1 MAQSERYL
9 VWLDLEMT
17 GLTPERDRILEAAV
31 AITDNYLNP
40 VAEGPSFVLHQS
52 EAILG
57 QMDDWNVK
65 QHTKSGLLE
74 LVRASNVTEY
84 EAEQKILDFI
94 KEYCKE
100 NTAVLCGNSI
110 YQDRAF
116 LRQWMPAIPAYLHYR
131 IIDVSSIKELVRRW
145 YPENIAAHF
154 KKPETHRAMQDV
166 YTSIEELKHYKKHFF
181 V

>member
-17 GLTPERDRILEAAV
+17 GLIPEKDRILEAAV
-31 AITDNYLNP
+31 VITDNYLNP
-40 VAEGPSFVLHQS
+40 VAEGPSLAIHQS
-52 EAILG
+52 EAILA
-57 QMDDWNVK
+57 QMDEWNVN
-65 QHTKSGLLE
+65 QHTSSGLLE
-74 LVRASNVTEY
+74 LVRASKISEY
-84 EAEQKILDFI
+84 EAEQKILEFI
-94 KEYCKE
+94 KEHCKE

-145 YPENIAAHF
+145 YPENIAAYF
-154 KKPETHRAMQDV
+154 KKTEVHRAMHDV
-166 YTSIEELKHYKKHFF
+166 YASIEELKHYKTHFF